1 MHRNFSQQY
10 SVLSFCDQLVCP
22 MPQSLSQ
29 TIIHL
34 IFSTKDR
41 KPFLDEA
48 IKESMHAYLA
58 TIARERG
65 WECYRVG
72 GVADHVHLALRQPR
86 TDNQSDFIG
95 HLKRNSTKWIQ
106 RKGKAY
112 APFAWQRGYG
122 AFSIGYSQLPALVEY
137 VRKQEEHHRV
147 KTFHEEYMAQ
157 GDWSNQ

>member
-1 MHRNFSQQY
+1 MLRG
-10 SVLSFCDQLVCP
+10 LLVYR

-41 KPFLDEA
+41 EPFLDET

-58 TIARERG
+58 TMARDRG

-86 TDNQSDFIG
+86 TDNQSDLIG
-95 HLKRNSTKWIQ
+95 HIKRNSSKWIQ
-106 RKGKAY
+106 QQGKGY
-112 APFAWQRGYG
+112 ASFAWQRGYG
-122 AFSIGYSQLPALVEY
+122 AFSVGYSQLPALVEY
-137 VRKQEEHHRV
+137 IRKQEEHHRSR
-147 KTFHEEYMAQ
+147 TFQEEYRDLLEKTGM
-157 GDWSNQ
+157 DFDEKYVWD